1 MKTLLT
7 FLCATLFLAGCA
19 TTRSLHCP
27 FTAEQTRQAELLA
40 NLDGEWELYS
50 LDASRAPDKLIGQI
64 KFSQPPTGSDDGI
77 TAQISSDDK
86 GRLVK
91 HPPLVLRGAQING
104 ETFLA
109 LGSDLQA
116 LAKQAGYDDPGN
128 LAAPLFLLLRLSRY
142 DNSSLLVEAV
152 TFAQFQN
159 DTWTPLDPTMPI
171 TAEGVVTSL
180 PEQQLNWL
188 KQKKYA
194 LQGTMLLQPKP

>member
-27 FTAEQTRQAELLA
+27 FTAEQTSQAELLG
-40 NLDGEWELYS
+40 NLTGEWELYS

-64 KFSQPPTGSDDGI
+64 QFAQPATGSDDGI
-77 TAQISSDDK
+77 TAQISSDDN
-86 GRLVK
+86 GRLAK
-91 HPPLVLRGAQING
+91 HPPLILRGAQING

-116 LAKQAGYDDPGN
+116 LAKQAGYDDPGS

-142 DNSSLLVEAV
+142 DNSSLIAEGI

-159 DTWTPLDPTMPI
+159 GTWTPLDPAVAI
-171 TAEGVVTSL
+171 TTEGVVTAT
-180 PEQQLNWL
+180 PEKQLDLL
-188 KQKKYA
+188 KQKKYT
-194 LQGTMLLQPKP
+194 LQGAMFLQPKP